1 MSKNVKNR
9 ITVAIVGLECVG
21 KTAFIEKLHNPKF
34 DIHTTLSTISFNMRS
49 IIVNNDI
56 IGNTEVEL
64 IDISP
69 IAIGHMT
76 HFVNDKDCIILMYD
90 LCNRKSFDYLA
101 QILVMLKSKPH
112 DEQLFYLIG
121 TKSDIC
127 DVKYDTIPDDE
138 IDTFMCE
145 NNIKYFTKIQ
155 SSHYDKLKCD
165 FDALVLIMCKDI
177 IISRPMWKHTPVL
190 NNIDRIED
198 IQIYNERN
206 INMSDMYNC
215 CSIS

>member
-1 MSKNVKNR
+1 MSKYDQNR

-49 IIVNNDI
+49 ITFDDVA
-56 IGNTEVEL
+56 GNIEVEL

-69 IAIGHMT
+69 IAIEHMT
-76 HFVNDKDCIILMYD
+76 YFINDKDCIILMYD

-101 QILVMLKSKPH
+101 QIIVMLKSKPH
-112 DEQLFYLIG
+112 DDQLFYLIG
-121 TKSDIC
+121 TKSDI
-127 DVKYDTIPDDE
+127 YDTNYGIIPDDE
-138 IDTFMCE
+138 IDNFMCE
-145 NNIKYFTKIQ
+145 NNIKCFKKIQ
-155 SSHYDKLKCD
+155 SSQYDKLKYD
-165 FDALVLIMCKDI
+165 FDALVLIMCQDI
-177 IISRPMWKHTPVL
+177 TISRPLWKHTPVL

-206 INMSDMYNC
+206 INMTDMYNC
-215 CSIS
+215 CSIL

>member
-1 MSKNVKNR
+1 MNKNVQNR
-9 ITVAIVGLECVG
+9 ITVAVVGLECVG

-49 IIVNNDI
+49 ITFDDVA
-56 IGNTEVEL
+56 GNIEVEL

-69 IAIGHMT
+69 IAIEHMT
-76 HFVNDKDCIILMYD
+76 YFINDKDCIILMYD

-101 QILVMLKSKPH
+101 QIIVMLKSKPH
-112 DEQLFYLIG
+112 DDQLFYLIG
-121 TKSDIC
+121 TKSDI
-127 DVKYDTIPDDE
+127 YDTNYGIIPDDE
-138 IDTFMCE
+138 IDNFMCE
-145 NNIKYFTKIQ
+145 NNIKCFKKIQ
-155 SSHYDKLKCD
+155 SSQYDKLKYD
-165 FDALVLIMCKDI
+165 FDALVLIMCQDI
-177 IISRPMWKHTPVL
+177 TISRPLWKHTPVL

-206 INMSDMYNC
+206 INMTDMYNC